1 MGSCF
6 QANRPV
12 AYECEPVGQ
21 QWQLSADANIWLLI
35 CTQSKLLGATS
46 GDDVAPQPILY
57 NSIIPSLLDTVSHLT
72 TIIQQRQAAFP
83 HAVVCQDHG

>member
-1 MGSCF
+1 MGYCF

-12 AYECEPVGQ
+12 VSECEPVGQ
-21 QWQLSADANIWLLI
+21 QWQLTADANILLLI

-46 GDDVAPQPILY
+46 LSEVAPQPILY

-72 TIIQQRQAAFP
+72 TIIQQRQAAFL
-83 HAVVCQDHG
+83 HAVVYQDHG